1 MKTPRDCE
9 SLQDIRAEI
18 DGIDHEI
25 ITALGRRFAYV
36 KAAAAFKTSET
47 SVHAPER
54 VASMV
59 EQRRRWAE
67 QEGLNPDVIER
78 MFRDLVAY
86 FTAAE
91 LSHYQDAGNGNR
103 S

>member
-9 SLQDIRAEI
+9 SLREIRAEI

-25 ITALGRRFAYV
+25 IAALGRRFAYV
-36 KAAAAFKTSET
+36 QAAAAFKTGET
-47 SVHAPER
+47 SVRAPER
-54 VASMV
+54 VAAMV

-67 QEGLNPDVIER
+67 HEGLSPDVIER

-91 LSHYQDAGNGNR
+91 LSHWQDADNR
-103 S
+103 T

>member
-1 MKTPRDCE
+1 MKTPRACE
-9 SLQDIRAEI
+9 SLQEIRAEI

-25 ITALGRRFAYV
+25 IVTLGRRFAYV
-36 KAAAAFKTSET
+36 KAAAAFKTGET

-54 VASMV
+54 VAAMV

-67 QEGLNPDVIER
+67 QEGLSPDVIER

-91 LSHYQDAGNGNR
+91 LSHWQDADNKT
-103 S
+103 